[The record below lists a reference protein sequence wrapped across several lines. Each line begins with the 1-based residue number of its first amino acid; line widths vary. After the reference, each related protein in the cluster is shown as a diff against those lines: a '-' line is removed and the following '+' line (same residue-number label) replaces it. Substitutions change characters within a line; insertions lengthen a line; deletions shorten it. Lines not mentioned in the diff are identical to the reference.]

1 MRKSILLVV
10 VGLFWLCGTWVSLA
24 MADTLGVQ
32 LANGKIHRF
41 NVRIA
46 NNDQTREKG
55 LMGVKSLSEDQGM
68 LFVFDDLTPA
78 QFWMK
83 DTLIPLDMVFIDG
96 KGVVSS
102 VHRKARPLDLSVISS
117 KEPVKAV
124 LEISGGVA
132 EKLGI
137 GGGDQIISPIFGKSL
152 DKP

>member
-1 MRKSILLVV
+1 MRKSVLLL
-10 VGLFWLCGTWVSLA
+10 VGLFWLCEIWASLA
-24 MADTLGVQ
+24 MADPLGVQ

-55 LMGVKSLSEDQGM
+55 LMGVQNLPEDQGM

-96 KGVVSS
+96 MGVVSS
-102 VHRKARPLDLSVISS
+102 V
-117 KEPVKAV
+117 
-124 LEISGGVA
+124 
-132 EKLGI
+132 
-137 GGGDQIISPIFGKSL
+137 
-152 DKP
+152 

>member
-1 MRKSILLVV
+1 MRKSVLLL
-10 VGLFWLCGTWVSLA
+10 VGLFWLCEIWASLA
-24 MADTLGVQ
+24 MADPLGVQ

-55 LMGVKSLSEDQGM
+55 LMGVQNLPEDQGM

-96 KGVVSS
+96 MGVVSS
-102 VHRKARPLDLSVISS
+102 VHSKARPLDFSVISS

-137 GGGDQIISPIFGKSL
+137 DRGDQIISPIFGKSL

>member
-1 MRKSILLVV
+1 MRKSVLLL
-10 VGLFWLCGTWVSLA
+10 VGLFWLCGIWTSLA
-24 MADTLGVQ
+24 MADPLGVQ
-32 LANGKIHRF
+32 LTNGKIHRF

-55 LMGVKSLSEDQGM
+55 LMGVKTLPEDQGM
-68 LFVFDDLTPA
+68 LFVFDDATLA

-96 KGVVSS
+96 MGVVSS
-102 VHRKARPLDLSVISS
+102 VYSKAKPLDLSVISS

-137 GGGDQIISPIFGKSL
+137 DRGDQIISPIFGKSL

>member
-1 MRKSILLVV
+1 MRKSVLLL
-10 VGLFWLCGTWVSLA
+10 VGLFWLCEIWASLA
-24 MADTLGVQ
+24 MADPLGVQ

-55 LMGVKSLSEDQGM
+55 LMGVQNLPEDQGM

-96 KGVVSS
+96 MGVVSS
-102 VHRKARPLDLSVISS
+102 VHSKARPLDLSVISS

-137 GGGDQIISPIFGKSL
+137 DRGDQIISPIFGKSL

>member
-1 MRKSILLVV
+1 
-10 VGLFWLCGTWVSLA
+10 
-24 MADTLGVQ
+24 Q
-32 LANGKIHRF
+32 LANGKVHRF

-55 LMGVKSLSEDQGM
+55 LMGVQNLPEDQGM

-96 KGVVSS
+96 MGVVSS
-102 VHRKARPLDLSVISS
+102 VHSKARPLDFSVISS

-137 GGGDQIISPIFGKSL
+137 DRGDQIISPIFGKSL

>member
-1 MRKSILLVV
+1 MKKSLLLL
-10 VGLFWLCGTWVSLA
+10 VGLFWLCGTWASLA
-24 MADTLGVQ
+24 MADPLGVQ
-32 LANGKIHRF
+32 LANGKVHRF

-55 LMGVKSLSEDQGM
+55 LMGVKTLPEDQGM

-96 KGVVSS
+96 MGVVSS
-102 VHRKARPLDLSVISS
+102 VHSKARPLDLSVISS

-137 GGGDQIISPIFGKSL
+137 DRGDQIISPIFGKSL

>member
-1 MRKSILLVV
+1 MRKSVLLL
-10 VGLFWLCGTWVSLA
+10 VGLFFLHGTWASLA
-24 MADTLGVQ
+24 MADQLDVQ
-32 LANGKIHRF
+32 LTNGKIHRF

-55 LMGVKSLSEDQGM
+55 LMGVKTLPEDQGM
-68 LFVFDDLTPA
+68 LFVFNDLTPA

-83 DTLIPLDMVFIDG
+83 DTLISLDMVFIDG

-102 VHRKARPLDLSVISS
+102 VHSKARPLDLSVISS

-137 GGGDQIISPIFGKSL
+137 DRGDQIISPIFGKSL

>member
-1 MRKSILLVV
+1 MRKSVLLL
-10 VGLFWLCGTWVSLA
+10 VGLFWLCEIWASLA
-24 MADTLGVQ
+24 MADPLGVQ
-32 LANGKIHRF
+32 LANGKVHRF

-55 LMGVKSLSEDQGM
+55 LMGVQNLPEDQGM

-96 KGVVSS
+96 MGVVSS
-102 VHRKARPLDLSVISS
+102 VHSKARPLDFSVISS

-137 GGGDQIISPIFGKSL
+137 DRGDQIISPIFGKSL

>member
-1 MRKSILLVV
+1 MRKRVLLVA
-10 VGLFWLCGTWVSLA
+10 LFCLCGTWASLT
-24 MADTLGVQ
+24 MADPLGVQ
-32 LANGKIHRF
+32 LTNGKIHHF

-55 LMGVKSLSEDQGM
+55 LMGVKNLPEDQGM
-68 LFVFDDLTPA
+68 LFVFDDMTSA

-102 VHRKARPLDLSVISS
+102 IHSKAKPLDLSVISS

-124 LEISGGVA
+124 LEIAGGVA

-137 GGGDQIISPIFGKSL
+137 NRGDQIISPIFAYYPSVN
-152 DKP
+152 

>member
-1 MRKSILLVV
+1 MRKSVLLL
-10 VGLFWLCGTWVSLA
+10 VGLFWLCEIWASLA
-24 MADTLGVQ
+24 MADPLGVQ
-32 LANGKIHRF
+32 LANGKVHRF

-55 LMGVKSLSEDQGM
+55 LMGVQNLPEDQGM

-96 KGVVSS
+96 MGVVSS
-102 VHRKARPLDLSVISS
+102 VHSKARPLDLSVISS

-137 GGGDQIISPIFGKSL
+137 DRGDQIISPIFGKSL

>member
-1 MRKSILLVV
+1 MRKTILLVGV
-10 VGLFWLCGTWVSLA
+10 FLCGTWASLA
-24 MADTLGVQ
+24 MAEPLEVQ
-32 LANGKIHRF
+32 LTNGKTHHF
-41 NVRIA
+41 DVRIA
-46 NNDQTREKG
+46 DNDQTREKG
-55 LMGVKSLSEDQGM
+55 LMGVRSLPEDQGM
-68 LFVFDDLTPA
+68 LFVFDELTPV

-83 DTLIPLDMVFIDG
+83 NTLISLDMVFIDG

-102 VHRKARPLDLSVISS
+102 VHSKAQPLDLSVISS

-137 GGGDQIISPIFGKSL
+137 GRGNQIISPIFGKSL